1 MKNKNPLYVVKGNNV
16 QEAKNFVDLILK
28 KFNLEPA
35 VEILTNIFKM
45 LLAQITSYPM
55 LVLVKNMLDQ
65 LMIKVFG
72 LITTMKIKNA

>member
-16 QEAKNFVDLILK
+16 TEAKNLVDLLLK

-55 LVLVKNMLDQ
+55 LVAVKNMLDQ
-65 LMIKVFG
+65 LMLKVFG
-72 LITTMKIKNA
+72 IVTTMKIKNA

>member
-55 LVLVKNMLDQ
+55 LVAVKNILDQ

-72 LITTMKIKNA
+72 LVSTMKMKNA

>member
-55 LVLVKNMLDQ
+55 LVAVKNMLDQ

-72 LITTMKIKNA
+72 LVSTMKMKNA